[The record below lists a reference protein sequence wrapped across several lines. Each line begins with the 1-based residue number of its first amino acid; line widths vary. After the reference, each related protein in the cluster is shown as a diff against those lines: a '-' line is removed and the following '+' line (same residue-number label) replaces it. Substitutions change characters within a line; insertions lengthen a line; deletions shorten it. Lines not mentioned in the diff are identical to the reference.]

1 MPSFFINRPVFAW
14 VIAILICLFGIISVH
29 GMGIDSY
36 PDIAPPEV
44 TVTAQYPG
52 ASAQTMEST
61 VTQVIEQQLTG
72 IDNLLYFSSN
82 SSSNGQTQIILTFA
96 TGTNPDI
103 AQVQVQNKVTLAEPL
118 LPTQVTQ
125 QGVVVAK
132 ASPDILMFVAL
143 QSDNP
148 SIDAGRLSDILASDI
163 QPNIGRVSGVGN
175 TTLLGSEYAVRIWLD
190 PDKLQSYGLSTT
202 QVLNAVSSQNAQFA
216 AGSLGADPAVKGQ
229 VFTATVTGD
238 SLFSSVKQFQ
248 DIIIVANSNGTT
260 VKLSDVARISFGS
273 QTYGFAPVYNGKA
286 AGGMAIFLLPGAN
299 ALAVAKAVKAEMAIL
314 ARDLPEG
321 VVWSVPYDTTPFIT
335 ASIIDVIRTLIE
347 AIVLVFFVMLI
358 FLQNLR
364 ATIIPTLVI
373 PVALLGT
380 FIGLSALHYTLNQLT
395 LFGMVLAIGI
405 VVDDAIVVIENVERI
420 MTEEKLEPRAAT
432 RKAMGQITGAI
443 IAITVVLSAVF
454 VPSALQPGATGIIY
468 AQFALTIAVSM
479 GFSAFLAMSFTPS
492 LCAAILKPEH
502 ETKKNWFY
510 RWFDRSFDWA
520 SKRYLAQSA
529 RAVSHAPRWMIVF
542 VLVVVLTGFLYTKLP
557 TSFVPDEDQGFVLA
571 LINLPPGSTLER
583 TDHVMAEVR
592 DKLSNSVVGKDIV
605 GIFQPEGFSFVG
617 TSENVGMSFIKLA
630 PWDKRSATAMK
641 LIPQINGILHGIT
654 DAQIFAV
661 NLPTIRGL
669 SQFGG
674 IDMYLQARAGQSRDE
689 LGGAE
694 RTLLGAASKN
704 PALFGIR
711 PNSLPSSPQLNIAV
725 DRTQAEA
732 MGLSLTDVYDTLEME
747 LAPFYVNQFTYGGR
761 VKRVYIQAD
770 APYRM
775 SIDAFQHLYTP
786 SLFTNSNSTSASTS
800 TTASAGQSTST
811 SMIASNGFATAAD
824 PSPANTSISPYNM
837 VPLSSVV
844 NAKWSFGPTVLP
856 RYNGYSAIEIVGN
869 SAAGYSTG
877 QAIDV
882 LQGIVDHQLPNGF
895 AADWTGQSFQELL
908 SGSSATT
915 LLMLSIVVVFLCL
928 AALYESWSIPAAVL
942 LVVPLGMLGMLVFC
956 LSFGVPN
963 DIYFKIGLVTVIGL
977 AAKNAIL
984 IVEFA
989 VEGQQGG
996 MTLRD
1001 AVLTAAR
1008 LRLRPILMTSMAFI
1022 LGVFPLVI
1030 SSGAGAASRHEIGT
1044 GVIGGML
1051 FATFFGLLL
1060 IPVFYVVVRRLLGDK
1075 LDEVSHK
1082 MPHHDRDGEGG
1093 DGHGTHDDGTPGGGG
1108 HDGGGAGGAGPAGEG
1123 APV

>member
-103 AQVQVQNKVTLAEPL
+103 AQVQVQNKVTLAQPL

-143 QSDNP
+143 QSDSP
-148 SIDAGRLSDILASDI
+148 AIDAGRLSDILASQI
-163 QPNIGRVSGVGN
+163 QPNIGRVNGVGN

-229 VFTATVTGD
+229 VFTANVTGD
-238 SLFSSVKQFQ
+238 SLFSSLKQFQ
-248 DIIIVANSNGTT
+248 DIIVVANSNGTT

-286 AGGMAIFLLPGAN
+286 AGGMAVFLLPGAN
-299 ALAVAKAVKAEMAIL
+299 ALAVAKAVKAEMATL
-314 ARDLPEG
+314 AKDLPEG
-321 VVWSVPYDTTPFIT
+321 VTWSVPYDTTPFIT
-335 ASIIDVIRTLIE
+335 ASIVDVIRTLVE

-420 MTEEKLEPRAAT
+420 MTEEHLEPRAAT

-454 VPSALQPGATGIIY
+454 IPSALQPGATGIIY

-479 GFSAFLAMSFTPS
+479 GFSAFLALSFTPS

-502 ETKKNWFY
+502 AANKNAFY
-510 RWFDRSFDWA
+510 RWFDRTFDWTTKKYIGHA
-520 SKRYLAQSA
+520 G
-529 RAVSHAPRWMIVF
+529 RAVTHAPRWMIGF
-542 VLVVVLTGFLYTKLP
+542 VLVVVLTGFMYTKLP

-571 LINLPPGSTLER
+571 LINLPPGSTLQT

-592 DKLSNSVVGKDIV
+592 DKLGNSPFSKEIV

-630 PWDKRSATAMK
+630 DWNQRHDTAMT
-641 LIPQINGILHGIT
+641 LIPKINQTLHGIS

-674 IDMYLQARAGQSRDE
+674 IDMYLQAREGQSRAE
-689 LGGAE
+689 LAQATG
-694 RTLLGAASKN
+694 TLLAGATKS
-704 PALFGIR
+704 PVLFGIR
-711 PNSLPSSPQLNIAV
+711 PNSLPSAPQLDIAV
-725 DRTQAEA
+725 DRTQAQA
-732 MGLSLTDVYDTLEME
+732 MGLSLSDVYSTLQME
-747 LAPFYVNQFTYGGR
+747 LAPFYIDQFTYAGR

-775 SIDAFQHLYTP
+775 GIDAFQHLYTP
-786 SLFTNSNSTSASTS
+786 SLFTNNASTS
-800 TTASAGQSTST
+800 TSTAASQSSPSSAS
-811 SMIASNGFATAAD
+811 ASNGFTTPVD
-824 PSPANTSISPYNM
+824 PSPANTLISPYNM
-837 VPLSSVV
+837 VPLASVV

-869 SAAGYSTG
+869 SAPGYSTG

-882 LQGIVDHQLPNGF
+882 LQHIVDRQLPTGF

-908 SGSSATT
+908 SGSSAIT
-915 LLMLSIVVVFLCL
+915 LLLLSIVVVFLCL

-942 LVVPLGMLGMLVFC
+942 LVVPLGMLGMLAFC

-989 VEGQQGG
+989 VEGQQRG

-1022 LGVFPLVI
+1022 LGVFPLVV

-1082 MPHHDRDGEGG
+1082 MPHHDPDGDDD
-1093 DGHGTHDDGTPGGGG
+1093 DGHGKHDGGTPGGGDG
-1108 HDGGGAGGAGPAGEG
+1108 HGGGAGGASGQSPAGEG
-1123 APV
+1123 SPA